1 MSRIAKDTVIVPASV
16 NITIEGNS
24 INFKG
29 PKGERTLEVHESV
42 SFTQEEN
49 SIQVKWQKDEER
61 AMAGTMRALISNY
74 VKGVAE
80 GFEKNIKLNGV
91 GYRAKVQ
98 GKKITFTLGF
108 SHPVDYELPQTVE
121 AKQENQTE
129 ITLSSCNKQLLGQV
143 CAEIRAF
150 RPPEP
155 YKGKGIFVDN
165 EHIIIKEIKKA
176 AAAG

>member
-1 MSRIAKDTVIVPASV
+1 MSRIAKDPVIVPASV
-16 NITIEGNS
+16 NITIEGNI

-29 PKGERTLEVHESV
+29 PKGEMTLEVHESV

-74 VKGVAE
+74 VKGVGE

-108 SHPVDYELPQTVE
+108 SHPVD
-121 AKQENQTE
+121 
-129 ITLSSCNKQLLGQV
+129 
-143 CAEIRAF
+143 
-150 RPPEP
+150 
-155 YKGKGIFVDN
+155 
-165 EHIIIKEIKKA
+165 
-176 AAAG
+176 

>member
-1 MSRIAKDTVIVPASV
+1 M
-16 NITIEGNS
+16 
-24 INFKG
+24 
-29 PKGERTLEVHESV
+29 TLEVHESV

-49 SIQVKWQKDEER
+49 SIQVKWQKDEEEHGWHYESLDKQLCER
-61 AMAGTMRALISNY
+61 CRRRFW
-74 VKGVAE
+74 E
-80 GFEKNIKLNGV
+80 NIKLNGV

-165 EHIIIKEIKKA
+165 EHIIRKERKKA